1 MILVREQRLYVEPGT
16 AELPI
21 VWSSIESRGYLNID
35 ALAKH
40 EKTSPL
46 LVAELRRVVQ
56 AAAAMTTA
64 DQRSVSV
71 SVLRFG
77 GQDVLSILDEHK
89 KFIMVPFVVWRA
101 AVIAVCAP
109 AWAASIVR
117 SDIARQRRRQARLNA
132 KLTARHGVACN
143 PMSGDSVTADPD
155 ADVAVREAVA
165 RSFEA
170 MVQQPGEVGR

>member
-101 AVIAVCAP
+101 AVIAVERPTVKTTPNKRTPSMPSVRCGAGLFAAMNPACAMTTTIHAVYTTP
-109 AWAASIVR
+109 CVIVSDVKGGAGASITVFR
-117 SDIARQRRRQARLNA
+117 
-132 KLTARHGVACN
+132 
-143 PMSGDSVTADPD
+143 
-155 ADVAVREAVA
+155 
-165 RSFEA
+165 
-170 MVQQPGEVGR
+170 